1 MTPALNSSV
10 NCRRRRGFNQSAN
23 SRGHPTPHRS
33 IGRLRALTP
42 PLALKYA
49 SLCDEMLSQTGHPVG
64 AANLTA
70 AWACTHNP
78 RVHSL
83 LRRALVALALA
94 PCLVLGPVMPPEHV
108 HNADG
113 RHAHA
118 VAHSHVDFH
127 QRADDHSRSGH
138 EAPELAAD
146 DERLVWVASTALNQG
161 AFHLAPNW
169 VVVGEPLARIPS
181 AAESSRQPDIDSSP
195 PHGPPRRSFS
205 LRGPPLASA

>member
-1 MTPALNSSV
+1 
-10 NCRRRRGFNQSAN
+10 
-23 SRGHPTPHRS
+23 
-33 IGRLRALTP
+33 
-42 PLALKYA
+42 
-49 SLCDEMLSQTGHPVG
+49 MLSQTGHPVG
-64 AANLTA
+64 VANLTA

-181 AAESSRQPDIDSSP
+181 AAESSRRPDIDSSP